1 MHTGSDFRDR
11 LLPVLVLSEGPKFSL
26 FPCTQRFFQI
36 SSADINE
43 EIFKSLH
50 YSDIVPQFVG
60 AGSCPSLLLRIS
72 ASSCFLMP
80 CHLTNLLLINHIN
93 SKIFLQLFPFSTS
106 YFLELNKWMDVDKWM
121 VRIFLANTSH
131 SAVKADLHVPYT
143 FQTCLW
149 CRLTQRVET
158 VIWEAA
164 KPQNCPMHSTSCV
177 CKWANA
183 AVNKQ
188 NSISTQYIHSSV
200 GIKDFLWLHVV
211 FCVSAGQ

>member
-143 FQTCLW
+143 FQTCL
-149 CRLTQRVET
+149 
-158 VIWEAA
+158 
-164 KPQNCPMHSTSCV
+164 
-177 CKWANA
+177 
-183 AVNKQ
+183 
-188 NSISTQYIHSSV
+188 
-200 GIKDFLWLHVV
+200 
-211 FCVSAGQ
+211 